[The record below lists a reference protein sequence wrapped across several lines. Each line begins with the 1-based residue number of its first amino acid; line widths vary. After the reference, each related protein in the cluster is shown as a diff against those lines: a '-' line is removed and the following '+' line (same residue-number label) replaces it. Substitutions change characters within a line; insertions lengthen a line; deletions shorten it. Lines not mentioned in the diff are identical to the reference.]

1 MLAAL
6 ERYDDAIEVQRHA
19 YELDP
24 LTHRL
29 DIATTFLRAG
39 RYDEAF
45 QVASRVTELE
55 PHLQMA
61 HSTLAWVYLL
71 TGRPEEGL
79 AELRQ
84 AVSISPGSTL
94 FLAQLGQ
101 ALAMTGRTGE
111 ARDILQRLHDLSRE
125 RYVSPYH
132 MAYVYTGLGE
142 QDAAMDWLERAYE
155 ERAGGVYG
163 VKGSFLFSSLRSNP
177 RFTALLQRM
186 NLA

>member
-1 MLAAL
+1 V
-6 ERYDDAIEVQRHA
+6 VQRHA
-19 YELDP
+19 HELDP

-45 QVASRVTELE
+45 EVASRVTELE

-71 TGRPEEGL
+71 KGRPEEGL
-79 AELRQ
+79 AELRR
-84 AVSISPGSTL
+84 AVSISPDSTL

-101 ALAMTGRTGE
+101 ALAMTGRTDE
-111 ARDILQRLHDLSRE
+111 ACEILRQLQGLSRE

-142 QDAAMDWLERAYE
+142 QDTAMDWLERAYQ

-163 VKGSFLFSSLRSNP
+163 VKGSFLFASLRSHP
-177 RFTALLQRM
+177 RFTALLRRM